1 MSSKKVCIR
10 GATFRDV
17 LDWNSNNNLVTRPNI
32 GTLWKKLIHVADDC
46 SGCIVAYLLSKEE
59 EEGNGHFCI
68 ASLFVHHT
76 YRKRGIATDL
86 ITATQNTMEQVGAKD
101 VSVHVWK
108 SNSAALGLFEKMG
121 YTLHE
126 VKAKYFDDEEDP
138 IVLRKILKGKHVAT

>member
-76 YRKRGIATDL
+76 YRKRRIATDL
-86 ITATQNTMEQVGAKD
+86 ITATQNTMEQTSQCTSGRA
-101 VSVHVWK
+101 
-108 SNSAALGLFEKMG
+108 
-121 YTLHE
+121 TLQLL
-126 VKAKYFDDEEDP
+126 VC
-138 IVLRKILKGKHVAT
+138 LKRWVTHFTR